1 MKDAF
6 IARSGAV
13 GQKNWTLEWLNARSY
28 KSSGP
33 EGGLVNGEND
43 LGLAARLYSLCLRVL
58 RQICRQEQYNSSSR
72 NSISKPKEELG
83 KLYLWGQAFRD
94 GKLDRALEYSDEVRG
109 NVLELLGH
117 IGRLLLRG
125 KIY

>member
-1 MKDAF
+1 MSI
-6 IARSGAV
+6 IARSGAD
-13 GQKNWTLEWLNARSY
+13 GQKNRTLEWLNARSHQ
-28 KSSGP
+28 STGP
-33 EGGLVNGEND
+33 EGSLVNSEND
-43 LGLAARLYSLCLRVL
+43 QGLAARLYSLCLRVL
-58 RQICRQEQYNSSSR
+58 RQICGQAQYRSSSR
-72 NSISKPKEELG
+72 NSTSKPKEELG

-94 GKLDRALEYSDEVRG
+94 GKLDRALDYSDEVRG